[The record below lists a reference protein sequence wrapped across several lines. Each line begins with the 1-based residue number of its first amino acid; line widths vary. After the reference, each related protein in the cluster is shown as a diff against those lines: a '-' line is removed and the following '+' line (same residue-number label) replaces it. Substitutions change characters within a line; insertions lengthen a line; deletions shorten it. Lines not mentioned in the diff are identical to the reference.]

1 MSLDFHGDP
10 MVLCNNTILAHSFLL
25 TTYKFA
31 FHFIP
36 MSIKS
41 IWHLLSQTND
51 SGVITHSTKL
61 SLISKLELRE
71 GNQKLFYTLKNRKIK
86 IPGGMRVKV

>member
-1 MSLDFHGDP
+1 

-25 TTYKFA
+25 TTYTFA

-36 MSIKS
+36 ISIKS
-41 IWHLLSQTND
+41 IWLLLSQTNK

-61 SLISKLELRE
+61 LLSCLLVFSFFYSSKYRIAFDFLPLI
-71 GNQKLFYTLKNRKIK
+71 QAY
-86 IPGGMRVKV
+86 